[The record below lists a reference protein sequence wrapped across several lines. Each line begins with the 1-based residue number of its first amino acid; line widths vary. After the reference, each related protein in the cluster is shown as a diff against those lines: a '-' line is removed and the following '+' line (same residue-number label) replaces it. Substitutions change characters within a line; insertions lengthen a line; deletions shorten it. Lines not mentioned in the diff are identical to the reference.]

1 MARKTASLWYVAMA
15 TAMTLLTASVM
26 SFSSQFGSHLDSVP
40 AGPGI
45 NDNGWV
51 ELFVGVASSYIHP
64 YRSGSAGNLEIA
76 LALAR
81 NNLRPKNKVVT

>member
-1 MARKTASLWYVAMA
+1 MARKTASLWYVAMV
-15 TAMTLLTASVM
+15 TDTSMTSVM

-51 ELFVGVASSYIHP
+51 ELFVGVANSYICILI
-64 YRSGSAGNLEIA
+64 GVA
-76 LALAR
+76 LLLIWR
-81 NNLRPKNKVVT
+81 LLWL